1 MKKLF
6 YVLFLSLAVS
16 SCYDDY
22 IKDFDYTSVYFAYQT
37 NVRTVV
43 VGEGMKIEVG
53 PTLGGVME
61 NTKDRQVNFTLDP
74 LLVTPAMLT
83 TMQTSSMNSIK
94 DYVAG
99 LTELKLMPA
108 DYFTVSNNL
117 FTIKKG
123 QHSAS
128 VVIRPD
134 SVKFLSDPATL
145 KAQYVL
151 PFRITTADVDSIL
164 PAKNYAVIG
173 LRYESML
180 FGNYYHGGVTTVK
193 DAAGNVVKDAAGIEK
208 ITKYYTK
215 IPQPDANVWS
225 LKTVAPFQLVTNQIS
240 NVAGSFMI
248 TLNGGTV
255 TVSKAA
261 GSTVDVQ
268 PDGVSTYNQ
277 AKLLQN
283 RKIILNYKYANAD
296 GTTSYAQDTLT
307 FRNRLRDGVNEW
319 LDENPLHY

>member
-6 YVLFLSLAVS
+6 YMLFLSLAVS

-22 IKDFDYTSVYFAYQT
+22 IKDFDYTSISFPYQI

-53 PTLGGVME
+53 PNLGGVME
-61 NTKDRQVNFTLDP
+61 NNIERQVNFTLDP
-74 LLVTPAMLT
+74 SLVTPAMLT
-83 TMQTSSMNSIK
+83 TMQTSPMNSIK
-94 DYVAG
+94 DYVTG

-108 DYFTVSNNL
+108 DYFTVSSNV

-123 QHSAS
+123 QHSAT

-151 PFRITTADVDSIL
+151 PFRITSADVDSIL

-173 LRYESML
+173 LRYENML

-193 DAAGNVVKDAAGIEK
+193 DAAGAVVS
-208 ITKYYTK
+208 TVKYFTT
-215 IPQPDANVWS
+215 IPQPDAKVWS
-225 LKTVAPFQLVTNQIS
+225 LKTVAPNTLVTSGIS
-240 NVAGSFMI
+240 EKAGSFKL
-248 TLNGGTV
+248 TLNGGAI
-255 TVSKAA
+255 TVSKAD
-261 GSTVDVQ
+261 GSTVNVQ
-268 PDGVSTYNQ
+268 PEGTSTFNQ

-307 FRNRLRDGVNEW
+307 FRNRIRDGVNEW
-319 LDENPLHY
+319 LDENPNHYK

>member
-6 YVLFLSLAVS
+6 YMLFLSLAVS

-22 IKDFDYTSVYFAYQT
+22 IKDFEYTSVYFAYQT

-61 NTKDRQVNFTLDP
+61 NTIDRQVNFSLDP
-74 LLVTPAMLT
+74 SLVTPEMLT
-83 TMQTSSMNSIK
+83 TMQTSSMGSIK
-94 DYVAG
+94 DHVAG

-108 DYFTVSNNL
+108 DYFTVSSNA

-134 SVKFLSDPATL
+134 SAKFLADAATL
-145 KAQYVL
+145 TAQYVL
-151 PFRITTADVDSIL
+151 PFRITSADADSVL
-164 PAKNYAVIG
+164 RAKNYAVIG
-173 LRYESML
+173 LRYENML

-193 DAAGNVVKDAAGIEK
+193 DAAGAVVS
-208 ITKYYTK
+208 TVKYYTQN
-215 IPQPDANVWS
+215 PQPDANIWS

-240 NVAGSFMI
+240 NEAGSFMI
-248 TLNGGTV
+248 TLNGGAI
-255 TVSKAA
+255 TVSKAE

-268 PDGVSTYNQ
+268 PDGPSSFNQ
-277 AKLLQN
+277 AKLLQD
-283 RKIILNYKYANAD
+283 RKIILNYKYANTD

-307 FRNRLRDGVNEW
+307 FRNRVRDGINEW
-319 LDENPLHY
+319 YDEKPTNYK

>member
-6 YVLFLSLAVS
+6 YMLFLSLAVS

-22 IKDFDYTSVYFAYQT
+22 IKDFDYTSVSFPYQI

-53 PTLGGVME
+53 PNLGGVME
-61 NTKDRQVNFTLDP
+61 NKIERQVNFTLDP
-74 LLVTPAMLT
+74 SLVTPAMLT

-108 DYFTVSNNL
+108 DYFTVSANV

-123 QHSAS
+123 EHSAS

-134 SVKFLSDPATL
+134 SAKFLSDPATL

-151 PFRITTADVDSIL
+151 PFRITSADVDSIL
-164 PAKNYAVIG
+164 HAKNYAVIG
-173 LRYESML
+173 LRYENML

-193 DAAGNVVKDAAGIEK
+193 DASGAVVS
-208 ITKYYTK
+208 TVKYFTT
-215 IPQPDANVWS
+215 IPQPDAKVWS
-225 LKTVAPFQLVTNQIS
+225 LKTVAPNALVTSAIS
-240 NVAGSFMI
+240 DKSGSFKI
-248 TLNGGTV
+248 TLNGGAITI
-255 TVSKAA
+255 SKAD

-268 PDGVSTYNQ
+268 PDGASTFNQ

-283 RKIILNYKYANAD
+283 RKIVLNYKYANGD

-307 FRNRLRDGVNEW
+307 FRNRMRDGVNEW
-319 LDENPLHY
+319 LDENPNNYK

>member
-6 YVLFLSLAVS
+6 YMLFLSLAVS

-22 IKDFDYTSVYFAYQT
+22 IKDFDYTSISFPYQV

-53 PTLGGVME
+53 PNLGGVME
-61 NTKDRQVNFTLDP
+61 NTIERKVNFTLDP
-74 LLVTPAMLT
+74 SLVTPAMLT

-94 DYVAG
+94 DHVAG
-99 LTELKLMPA
+99 LTELKPMPA
-108 DYFTVSNNL
+108 DYFTVSANV

-123 QHSAS
+123 EHSAT

-134 SVKFLSDPATL
+134 SAKFLSDPATL

-151 PFRITTADVDSIL
+151 PFRITSADVDSIL

-173 LRYESML
+173 LRYENML

-193 DAAGNVVKDAAGIEK
+193 DAAGAVVS
-208 ITKYYTK
+208 TVKYFTT
-215 IPQPDANVWS
+215 IPQPDGKVWS
-225 LKTVAPFQLVTNQIS
+225 LQTVAPNALVTSGIS
-240 NVAGSFMI
+240 DKAGSFKI
-248 TLNGGTV
+248 TLNGGAI
-255 TVSKAA
+255 TVSKAD

-268 PDGVSTYNQ
+268 ADGASTFNQ

-283 RKIILNYKYANAD
+283 RKIVLNYKYANAD

-307 FRNRLRDGVNEW
+307 FRNRMRDGVNEW
-319 LDENPLHY
+319 LDENPNNYK